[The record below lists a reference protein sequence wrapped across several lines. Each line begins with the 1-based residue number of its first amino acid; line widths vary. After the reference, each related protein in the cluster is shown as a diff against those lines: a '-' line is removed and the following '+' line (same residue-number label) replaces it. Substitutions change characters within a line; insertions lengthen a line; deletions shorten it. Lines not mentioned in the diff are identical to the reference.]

1 MDRKSVHAGGVFQHL
16 GRALFLAGLIHSVRH
31 HTALSTAAQETPTKK
46 CESGQIEVSLTPL
59 ELAVKL
65 ECSSGSQLFPSED
78 VNALAYSDG
87 KCGEQGTALSGLLG
101 HGVGTMSD
109 SELAIT
115 KLPTEEKRLCY
126 QCKNGGAVTCSAV
139 ITVASLPKSCTGA
152 SEAVGRHM
160 QARSTD
166 LVLEVKGTNPV
177 FFSCPDGGTLDP
189 SGNNEVYVGD
199 DCGIKSI
206 RTDVERKG
214 GAENGYSFKMNKA
227 PTQQETFCYKCK
239 KSDGAID
246 DCMVKIK
253 TIPTITT
260 VSPPDDESSS
270 GAPVTNY
277 VSGLLCMAALWL
289 GFRFLNGAP

>member
-1 MDRKSVHAGGVFQHL
+1 MDRTSVHPGGVFGHL
-16 GRALFLAGLIHSVRH
+16 SRALFLAGLLHSVRH
-31 HTALSTAAQETPTKK
+31 HTALSTATQETPTKK

-65 ECSSGSQLFPSED
+65 ECSSGSQLFPSEYF
-78 VNALAYSDG
+78 NALAYSDG
-87 KCGEQGTALSGLLG
+87 KCGEQGTALDDLLDDG
-101 HGVGTMSD
+101 EGTINNT
-109 SELAIT
+109 ELVIT

-126 QCKNGGAVTCSAV
+126 QCKSGGAVTCSAV
-139 ITVASLPKSCTGA
+139 ITVASLPKSCMA

-166 LVLEVKGTNPV
+166 LVLELKGTTPV
-177 FFSCPDGGTLDP
+177 FFSCPDGDTLDP
-189 SGNNEVYVGD
+189 SGNDEVYVGD
-199 DCGIKSI
+199 DCGTKSS

-214 GAENGYSFKMNKA
+214 GSENGYSFKMNKA

-253 TIPTITT
+253 TVPTITI
-260 VSPPDDESSS
+260 VLPPDDDLSS
-270 GAPVTNY
+270 GAAVTNY
-277 VSGLLCMAALWL
+277 VSGHLCMAALWL